1 MSKEAT
7 NMQRLEAKLESMRTS
22 TVVNLSD
29 CYIGDEG
36 CQILARFLTKYSS
49 VTDLELK
56 GNNIGGSGISALA
69 TAIRQTYTIK
79 TISLE
84 WNNLGS
90 SETGL

>member
-1 MSKEAT
+1 MK
-7 NMQRLEAKLESMRTS
+7 RLEEKLESQRTS
-22 TVVNLSD
+22 SVLTLND

-36 CQILARFLTKYSS
+36 CQVLSKFLSRYSN

-56 GNNIGGSGISALA
+56 GNNIGGAGL
-69 TAIRQTYTIK
+69 TAISNAIRSSYTMRS
-79 TISLE
+79 ISLE